1 MTDQHR
7 PPMMLTEPIEI
18 GDVIDYQDFRA
29 ASRTL
34 LDRRRKAVRAF
45 QEQARQ
51 SAEAEAVYQ
60 GAKASRFVALKASG
74 GPEGAAVS
82 ATEAETRLKG
92 DDEVVEAL
100 IRRDLHREPL
110 RARREDISGVD
121 EALAT
126 LRRLAEWSQ
135 TERAAA

>member
-92 DDEVVEAL
+92 DDEAL
-100 IRRDLHREPL
+100 IRRDLHRELL

>member
-34 LDRRRKAVRAF
+34 LDRRREAVRAF

-92 DDEVVEAL
+92 DDEAL
-100 IRRDLHREPL
+100 IRRDLHRELL